1 MYLGLGVD
9 ATRFKRNI
17 QCILLKNKDKSTKV
31 HTYGAITLYGAT
43 IPSQLQLNKRGLKP
57 SLHTTSPQVSQQGI
71 QFDLHRF
78 RSPLLTISQ
87 LLSLPPPT
95 KMFQFGGFPI
105 LHGSTKKC

>member
-57 SLHTTSPQVSQQGI
+57 SLHTTSPTSHNMG
-71 QFDLHRF
+71 F
-78 RSPLLTISQ
+78 SLTYIV
-87 LLSLPPPT
+87 
-95 KMFQFGGFPI
+95 FARRY
-105 LHGSTKKC
+105 